1 MRKIIQ
7 GIKMS
12 KYPKFAF
19 TTLFSCMVFSSFTWA
34 ENQIRLSTLTVEG
47 NELYQEEASE
57 ESESYTVNGATVGS
71 KTPATLRDIPQ
82 SVSVITHQSIKDQNA
97 DTLEEIAENTPGLRM
112 LPNERGRSSV
122 IARGYKYSEYNVD
135 GLPAQMESR
144 LGTMPNLAAFDR
156 IEIMRGP
163 SGLFDASGEMGG
175 IINLIRKRGTDE
187 FQGNAEVSLGTNEQ
201 YEAGLDIGSPLND
214 DGSVRGRLV
223 INGFGETPEET
234 DKSEHHETLYA
245 AVDIDLNDDTTL
257 GLGFLHQARDVTP
270 NNGLPL
276 DANGNLLSLP
286 NHDYYAPSWNSF
298 TMESDDF
305 FADLTHSFAN
315 GGYGKVGMRYR
326 ENTSDWN
333 YMYAGS
339 AISSTDTVS
348 MLPYAGDVEQKAFV
362 VDASY
367 SQPFDFMGTISEF
380 VMGADYKKFEDDRRE
395 YKSRAGTTYA
405 VSDLSSIAYYDI
417 LATNGASSYSNVQRE
432 ETGLYGKLTLRPIA
446 NLAIIAGGR
455 ASQWDITNTNKLTD
469 STTKRSD
476 NKAIWYGGAVYDL
489 DDSHSLYASA
499 SELYVPQEYVDA
511 NGDVLDPREGK
522 QVELGIKSSYLDDA
536 IQARFSLYQIDDKNA
551 WGVNSSRE
559 FIATG
564 KRRMQGAEIEIIGQV
579 TEDFKVIAGY
589 SYIDTDIIEESSYDV
604 LISYMP
610 EHMFNLWGSY
620 QVNEKLNV
628 GLGLNTLSKIEN
640 DSGADASA
648 YEVVNAMMSYQFTP
662 ELSAQLNIDNL
673 LNEKYY
679 ARVGDSGQFNI
690 PGAER
695 AAKATIRYQF

>member
-1 MRKIIQ
+1 
-7 GIKMS
+7 MS

-19 TTLFSCMVFSSFTWA
+19 STLFSCLLFSSPSWA
-34 ENQIRLSTLTVEG
+34 ENQVRLSTLTVEG
-47 NELYQEEASE
+47 NQLYQEEASE
-57 ESESYTVNGATVGS
+57 ESDSYTVDGATVGS

-82 SVSVITHQSIKDQNA
+82 SISVVTDQSIEDQNA
-97 DTLEEIAENTPGLRM
+97 DTLEEIAINTPGLRM

-175 IINLIRKRGTDE
+175 IINLVRKRGTDE
-187 FQGNAEVSLGTNEQ
+187 FQGTAEASLGSNEE
-201 YEAGLDIGSPLND
+201 YGAGLDIGSPLNE
-214 DGSVRGRLV
+214 DGSIRGRLV

-234 DKSEHHETLYA
+234 DKAEHHETVYA

-257 GLGFLHQARDVTP
+257 GLGYLHQARDVTP

-276 DANGNLLSLP
+276 DADGHLLSLP

-298 TMESDDF
+298 SMESDDF
-305 FADLTHSFAN
+305 FADLTHYFDN

-326 ENTSDWN
+326 ENASDWN

-339 AISSTDTVS
+339 AISSSDTIT
-348 MLPYAGDVEQKAFV
+348 MLPYAGDVEQKALV
-362 VDASY
+362 ADASY
-367 SQPFDFMGTISEF
+367 SQPFKWLGNISEF
-380 VMGADYKKFEDDRRE
+380 VVGADYKNFEDDRKE
-395 YKSRAGTTYA
+395 YKSRAGTSYSVA
-405 VSDLSSIAYYDI
+405 DLSSIAYYDI
-417 LATNGASSYSNVQRE
+417 LATNGASGYSNVERE
-432 ETGLYGKLTLRPIA
+432 ETGLYGKLTLRPISA
-446 NLAIIAGGR
+446 LAVILGAR
-455 ASQWDITNTNKLTD
+455 ASQWDMTNTNKLTD
-469 STTKRSD
+469 SVTTRSD
-476 NKAIWYGGAVYDL
+476 NKAIWYGGVVYDL
-489 DDSHSLYASA
+489 DDAHSLYASA
-499 SELYVPQEYVDA
+499 SELYVPQEYVDG

-522 QVELGIKSSYLDDA
+522 QIEAGIKASYLNDA
-536 IQARFSLYQIDDKNA
+536 LQARFSLYQIDDKNA
-551 WGVNSSRE
+551 WGVNASRE

-564 KRRMQGAEIEIIGQV
+564 KRRMQGAEVEVIGQV
-579 TEDFKVIAGY
+579 TPEFKIIAGY

-610 EHMFNLWGSY
+610 EHMFNLWGNY
-620 QVNEKLNV
+620 QVNDKLNL

-648 YEVVNAMMSYQFTP
+648 YEVVNAMASYQFTP
-662 ELSAQLNIDNL
+662 QLNAQINIDNL
-673 LNEKYY
+673 FNERYY
-679 ARVGDSGQFNI
+679 ARVGDAGQFNI

-695 AAKATIRYQF
+695 SVKATLRYQF

>member
-1 MRKIIQ
+1 
-7 GIKMS
+7 MS

-19 TTLFSCMVFSSFTWA
+19 STLFSCMLFSSPSWA
-34 ENQIRLSTLTVEG
+34 ENQVRLSTLTVEG
-47 NELYQEEASE
+47 NQLYQEEASE
-57 ESESYTVNGATVGS
+57 ESDSYTVDGATVGS

-82 SVSVITHQSIKDQNA
+82 SVSVVTDQSIQDQNA
-97 DTLEEIAENTPGLRM
+97 DTLEEIAINTPGLRM

-187 FQGNAEVSLGTNEQ
+187 FQGTAEASLGSNEE
-201 YEAGLDIGSPLND
+201 YGAGLDIGSPLNE

-223 INGFGETPEET
+223 IKGVGETPEET
-234 DKSEHHETLYA
+234 DKAEHHETVYA
-245 AVDIDLNDDTTL
+245 AIDINLNDDTTL
-257 GLGFLHQARDVTP
+257 GLGYLHQARDVTP

-276 DANGNLLSLP
+276 DANGHLLNLP

-298 TMESDDF
+298 SMESDDL
-305 FADLTHSFAN
+305 FADLTHAFTN
-315 GGYGKVGMRYR
+315 GGYGKVGIRYR

-339 AISSTDTVS
+339 AISATDTVS
-348 MLPYAGDVEQKAFV
+348 MLPYAGDVEQKALV
-362 VDASY
+362 ADASY
-367 SQPFDFMGTISEF
+367 SQPFEFLENISEF
-380 VMGADYKKFEDDRRE
+380 VVGADYKKFEDDRKE
-395 YKSRAGTTYA
+395 YKSRAGTNYS

-417 LATNGASSYSNVQRE
+417 LATNGASGYSNVERE
-432 ETGLYGKLTLRPIA
+432 ETGLYGKLTLRPIGD
-446 NLAIIAGGR
+446 LAVILGAR

-469 STTKRSD
+469 SVTTRSD
-476 NKAIWYGGAVYDL
+476 NKAIWYGGVVYDL
-489 DDSHSLYASA
+489 DDAHSLYASA
-499 SELYVPQEYVDA
+499 SELYVPQEYVDG

-522 QVELGIKSSYLDDA
+522 QIEAGIKASYLNDA

-551 WGVNSSRE
+551 WGVNASRE

-564 KRRMQGAEIEIIGQV
+564 KRRMQGAEVEVIGQV
-579 TEDFKVIAGY
+579 TTEFKIIAGY

-610 EHMFNLWGSY
+610 EHMFNLWGNY
-620 QVNEKLNV
+620 QVNDKLNL
-628 GLGLNTLSKIEN
+628 GLGVNTLSKIEN

-648 YEVVNAMMSYQFTP
+648 YEVVNAMASYQFTP
-662 ELSAQLNIDNL
+662 QLNAQINIDNL
-673 LNEKYY
+673 LNEQYY
-679 ARVGDSGQFNI
+679 ARVGDAGQFNI

-695 AAKATIRYQF
+695 SVKATLRYQF

>member
-1 MRKIIQ
+1 
-7 GIKMS
+7 MS
-12 KYPKFAF
+12 RYPKFAF
-19 TTLFSCMVFSSFTWA
+19 TTLFSCMAFSSFSWA
-34 ENQIRLSTLTVEG
+34 ENQIRLSTLSVEG
-47 NELYQEEASE
+47 NQLYQEAASE
-57 ESESYTVNGATVGS
+57 ESESYTMDGATVGS

-82 SVSVITHQSIKDQNA
+82 SVSVVAHQSIEDQNA

-187 FQGNAEVSLGTNEQ
+187 FQGKSEVSLGTNKQ
-201 YEAGLDIGSPLND
+201 YEAGLDIGSPLNE
-214 DGSVRGRLV
+214 DGRIRGRLV

-234 DKSEHHETLYA
+234 GKAEHHETVYA
-245 AVDIDLNDDTTL
+245 AFDVDLDNNTTL
-257 GLGFLHQARDVTP
+257 GLGFLHQERDLTP

-276 DANGNLLSLP
+276 DSEGNLLSLP
-286 NHDYYAPSWNSF
+286 NHDYYAPSWNRF
-298 TMESDDF
+298 NMQSDDL
-305 FADLTHSFAN
+305 FADLSHYFTN
-315 GGYGKVGMRYR
+315 GGYGKVGIRYR
-326 ENTSDWN
+326 ENSSDWN

-339 AISSTDTVS
+339 AISPTDSVI
-348 MLPYAGDVEQKAFV
+348 MLPYASDVAQKAFV
-362 VDASY
+362 ADASY
-367 SQPFDFMGTISEF
+367 SQPFDFMGSISEF
-380 VMGADYKKFEDDRRE
+380 VFGADYKRFEDDRRE
-395 YKSRAGTTYA
+395 YKSRTGTS
-405 VSDLSSIAYYDI
+405 VSVSNLSNIAYYDI
-417 LATNGASSYSNVQRE
+417 FSANGSSSYSNVERE
-432 ETGLYGKLTLRPIA
+432 ETGLYGKITLRPVS
-446 NLAIIAGGR
+446 NLALIAGAR
-455 ASQWDITNTNKLTD
+455 ASQWDITTINKRTN
-469 STTKRSD
+469 STTTRSD
-476 NKAIWYGGAVYDL
+476 DKAIWYGGAVYDL
-489 DDSHSLYASA
+489 DDSYSLYASV
-499 SELYVPQEYVDA
+499 SELYIPQEYVDG
-511 NGDVLDPREGK
+511 NGEVLDPREGK
-522 QVELGIKSSYLDDA
+522 QVELGIKSSYLNDA
-536 IQARFSLYQIDDKNA
+536 LQARISLYQIDDKNA

-564 KRRMQGAEIEIIGQV
+564 KRRMQGAEVEVIGQI
-579 TEDFKVIAGY
+579 TKDFKVIAGY

-620 QVNEKLNV
+620 QVNETVNM

-648 YEVVNAMMSYQFTP
+648 YKVVNAMMSYQFTP

-673 LNEKYY
+673 LNERYY

-695 AAKATIRYQF
+695 SAKATIRYQF

>member
-1 MRKIIQ
+1 
-7 GIKMS
+7 MS

-19 TTLFSCMVFSSFTWA
+19 STLFSCMLFSSPSWA
-34 ENQIRLSTLTVEG
+34 ENQVRLSTLTVEG
-47 NELYQEEASE
+47 NQLYQEEASE
-57 ESESYTVNGATVGS
+57 ESDSYTVDGATVGS

-82 SVSVITHQSIKDQNA
+82 SVSVVTDQSIQDQNA
-97 DTLEEIAENTPGLRM
+97 DTLEEIAINTPGLRM

-144 LGTMPNLAAFDR
+144 LGTMPNLVAFDR

-187 FQGNAEVSLGTNEQ
+187 FQGTAEASLGSNEE
-201 YEAGLDIGSPLND
+201 YGAGLDIGSPLNE

-223 INGFGETPEET
+223 IKGFGETPEET
-234 DKSEHHETLYA
+234 DKAEHHETVYA
-245 AVDIDLNDDTTL
+245 AIDINLNDDTTL
-257 GLGFLHQARDVTP
+257 GLGYLHQARDVTP

-276 DANGNLLSLP
+276 DANGHLLNLP

-298 TMESDDF
+298 SMESDDL
-305 FADLTHSFAN
+305 FADLTHAFTN
-315 GGYGKVGMRYR
+315 GGYGKVGIRYR

-339 AISSTDTVS
+339 AISATDTVS
-348 MLPYAGDVEQKAFV
+348 MLPYAGDVEQKALV
-362 VDASY
+362 ADASY
-367 SQPFDFMGTISEF
+367 SQPFEFLENISEF
-380 VMGADYKKFEDDRRE
+380 VVGADYKKFEDDRKE
-395 YKSRAGTTYA
+395 YKSRAGTNYS

-417 LATNGASSYSNVQRE
+417 LATNGASGYSNVERE
-432 ETGLYGKLTLRPIA
+432 ETGLYGKLTLRPIGD
-446 NLAIIAGGR
+446 LAVILGAR

-469 STTKRSD
+469 SVTTRSD
-476 NKAIWYGGAVYDL
+476 NKAIWYGGVVYDL
-489 DDSHSLYASA
+489 DDAHSLYASA
-499 SELYVPQEYVDA
+499 SELYVPQEYVDG

-522 QVELGIKSSYLDDA
+522 QIEAGIKASYLNDA

-551 WGVNSSRE
+551 WGVNASRE

-564 KRRMQGAEIEIIGQV
+564 KRRMQGAEVEVIGQV
-579 TEDFKVIAGY
+579 TTEFKIIAGY

-610 EHMFNLWGSY
+610 EHMFNLWGNY
-620 QVNEKLNV
+620 QVNDKLNL
-628 GLGLNTLSKIEN
+628 GLGVNTLSKIEN

-648 YEVVNAMMSYQFTP
+648 YEVVNAMASYQFTP
-662 ELSAQLNIDNL
+662 QLNAQINIDNL
-673 LNEKYY
+673 LNEQYY
-679 ARVGDSGQFNI
+679 ARVGDAGQFNI

-695 AAKATIRYQF
+695 SVKATLRYQF